1 MPVEMPDISLIS
13 DSESIYAPVQRAQAY
28 KQQQN
33 ALARQQA
40 VRNALSANI
49 DPATG
54 RTNWQNAY
62 AMGGQDVAP
71 ELQSAQQEDFSR
83 LTKEDADYLANM
95 RGQLEMYVNDQPSY
109 NAWVAKVKERHP
121 YANFPSEF
129 SPDVKDELS
138 GFSRKLEMAGRTG
151 NYSFLTT
158 ADETA
163 LGLPSNVV
171 AQRGPQG
178 KVNVVYK
185 PPVSGAS
192 SGAGVGRAPSGYRY
206 RQDGTLEAIPG
217 GPADK
222 SDATPAAEAKDNART
237 QARSNVSSVL
247 QKLADYY
254 ADMRDAGGS
263 VSTKNDSLSNLSAAV
278 QSTGVGKVAGKIFGT
293 EVASARN
300 KITNS
305 RPLII
310 AELKNA
316 TGLSAS
322 QLNSN
327 AELKLY
333 LDAATNPDNDIES
346 NLEALRNIDQMFGTN
361 IGISLRPGRASRKPQ
376 TPSTAPTKRSPPT
389 AGTVEDGH
397 RFKGGNPSDPKNWE
411 PI

>member
-1 MPVEMPDISLIS
+1 MATPNIYGSTD
-13 DSESIYAPVQRAQAY
+13 IYAPVEQAQKFAE
-28 KQQQN
+28 QQN
-33 ALARQQA
+33 ALARQKA
-40 VRNALSANI
+40 VRNALAQSIN
-49 DPATG
+49 PETG
-54 RTNWQNAY
+54 QTNWQFARQ
-62 AMGGQDVAP
+62 MGGVDVAP
-71 ELQSAQQEDFSR
+71 ELQAAQQEDFGR
-83 LTKEDADYLANM
+83 LTKEDTDYLANM

-109 NAWVAKVKERHP
+109 DAWVAQVKTRHP
-121 YANFPSEF
+121 YANFPEKF
-129 SPDVKDELS
+129 SSDVKNELS
-138 GFSRKLEMAGRTG
+138 GFSKKLEMAGRTG

-158 ADETA
+158 ADEAA

-178 KVNVVYK
+178 KVSVVYK

-222 SDATPAAEAKDNART
+222 SGVTPAAGAKDAART
-237 QARSNVSSVL
+237 QARSNVSNVL
-247 QKLADYY
+247 QKLAGYY
-254 ADMRDAGGS
+254 ADLRDAGGS
-263 VSTKNDSLSNLSAAV
+263 VSTENDPLSNLSAAA
-278 QSTGVGKVAGKIFGT
+278 QSTGVGKAVGRAFGT
-293 EVASARN
+293 EAASARN

-316 TGLSAS
+316 TGLSAA

-361 IGISLRPGRASRKPQ
+361 IGISLRPGRASKKPQ
-376 TPSTAPTKRSPPT
+376 TSATKPAKRAPP
-389 AGTVEDGH
+389 AVGIIEEGH
-397 RFKGGNPSDPKNWE
+397 RFKGGNPNDPNNWE